1 MMNVP
6 GILHAVLKK
15 ACLFCS
21 MALLILLPAPAF
33 AIDSYRY
40 LHVSIDSIWVIFVFL
55 FFLVFTPMILM
66 AILYWWNAAKKSKE
80 DTEQE

>member
-1 MMNVP
+1 MIYLSGKQVE
-6 GILHAVLKK
+6 ALKK
-15 ACLFCS
+15 AFLAYNMTLLLF
-21 MALLILLPAPAF
+21 LPTQAY

-40 LHVSIDSIWVIFVFL
+40 LHISIDSIWVIFVFL

-66 AILYWWNAAKKSKE
+66 AVLYWWNAVKKSRE

>member
-1 MMNVP
+1 MNVP
-6 GILHAVLKK
+6 GVLHTILKK
-15 ACLFCS
+15 VYLFCG

-55 FFLVFTPMILM
+55 LLLVFTPMILM
-66 AILYWWNAAKKSKE
+66 AILYWWNAVKKSKE